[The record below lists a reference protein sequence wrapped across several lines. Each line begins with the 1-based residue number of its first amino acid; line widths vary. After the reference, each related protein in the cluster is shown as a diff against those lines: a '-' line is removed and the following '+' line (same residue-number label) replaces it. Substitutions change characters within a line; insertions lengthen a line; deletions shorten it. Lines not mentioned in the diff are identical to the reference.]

1 MNGVSETCTNQLFL
15 GRGESLSPAIFLSDL
30 EIAVMPFDFT
40 GKKVLITGAGS
51 GLGRE
56 LAKAMVKAGAEVY
69 ALGRRKENIES
80 LANECSNIH
89 PIVQDLSDWKAT
101 REVLDELEV
110 MDYVVNNAVLHHVQ
124 GVLFMDS
131 IDVTESMLDEA
142 FRVNLMAPIN
152 VIQATS
158 KKMIAAGKHGAIVNV
173 SR

>member
-1 MNGVSETCTNQLFL
+1 M
-15 GRGESLSPAIFLSDL
+15 FLSDQ
-30 EIAVMPFDFT
+30 ETAAMPFDFT

-56 LAKAMVKAGAEVY
+56 LAKAMVQAGAEVY

-89 PIVQDLSDWKAT
+89 PIVQDLGDWKGT
-101 REVLDELEV
+101 RAVLNELEV
-110 MDYVVNNAVLHHVQ
+110 MDCVVNNAALHHVQ
-124 GVLFMDS
+124 GVQYVDS
-131 IDVTESMLDEA
+131 FDVSEAMLDEA

-158 KKMIAAGKHGAIVNV
+158 KKMISAGKHGTIVNV